1 MLDVQ
6 TIRTDIIRALNNYTG
21 RLVIRKDTTAKAPEY
36 PFIGVKFIILGQ
48 KVGRER
54 KQLQLDQLT
63 HEQDIELSL
72 SVATYSDKI
81 GDAEVL
87 AYKAL
92 QFFETEARDVLQHV
106 TVVQTSDLTDRT
118 TFLTMGYEYSI
129 GFDVRL
135 RAVAQAT
142 KTVQLIETVL
152 PKKKED

>member
-1 MLDVQ
+1 M
-6 TIRTDIIRALNNYTG
+6 
-21 RLVIRKDTTAKAPEY
+21 
-36 PFIGVKFIILGQ
+36 KFGQ

-81 GDAEVL
+81 DDAEVL

-118 TFLTMGYEYSI
+118 TFLTMGYEYSV

-142 KTVQLIETVL
+142 KTVQLIETVV